1 MGSTDMK
8 ELIAGLKAKDRH
20 AFEQV
25 MAMFKTRIFNY
36 LRVLVHDRDLAEELT
51 QDTFVKVYFKGHTIR
66 TENLK
71 AWIFTIA
78 TNLARNEFRRRRIR
92 YWLSLDDLSDAV
104 ISVDPT
110 MDDDLTLREL
120 VGRLPDKYR
129 VPLVMKEID
138 NFSFNEIAEITGRPV
153 GTVKTLVFRGK
164 KRMRD
169 MIEND
174 GRKPETRRPIHEEGL
189 AGVLVNG
196 GSE

>member
-92 YWLSLDDLSDAV
+92 YWLQIIVPILV
-104 ISVDPT
+104 IYHIA
-110 MDDDLTLREL
+110 LHLR
-120 VGRLPDKYR
+120 
-129 VPLVMKEID
+129 
-138 NFSFNEIAEITGRPV
+138 NF
-153 GTVKTLVFRGK
+153 
-164 KRMRD
+164 
-169 MIEND
+169 
-174 GRKPETRRPIHEEGL
+174 
-189 AGVLVNG
+189 
-196 GSE
+196 

>member
-1 MGSTDMK
+1 MGSTEMK
-8 ELIAGLKAKDRH
+8 ELIAGLQAKDRH